1 MIAAKSENAYFAPI
15 SGWPGTHK
23 ARVENRALE
32 GFALGRVRLWSV
44 AAHEKRSLKNSNVN
58 AVDRLARPMKTAQF
72 CRWIAVKRPH
82 KFLVIPILSFLGLT
96 GIAPRVAE
104 SAAPLPLSCGQTFA
118 RLENSDENRISL
130 ALGKVLGL
138 GADENL
144 SGELA
149 RLDRLL
155 AHEIAASISG
165 LNPKRRTNF
174 LTIIDNVESV
184 LYLNSGAQVRID
196 RKAGLSVQIDILVTN
211 HPFSRLYLRHEA
223 SHLSRLVSD
232 SEGPNAAAAYASNVV
247 NRRLGVYR
255 EEVGSFRDQYRF
267 LRNAYTTDDLPRLRK
282 LMPAPSADDIEFLK
296 QKGVLSGSV
305 GGERTITLG
314 NIDPL
319 SEEFSAAVRY
329 MRSEMDGRFVSDVEN
344 ALTLSQAEYV
354 RGWIKRTDHYTK
366 EQEAQQRVKLKNAT
380 LRWLS
385 KIGIVSGSAAGIY
398 YFYDEQ

>member
-1 MIAAKSENAYFAPI
+1 M
-15 SGWPGTHK
+15 
-23 ARVENRALE
+23 
-32 GFALGRVRLWSV
+32 
-44 AAHEKRSLKNSNVN
+44 
-58 AVDRLARPMKTAQF
+58 
-72 CRWIAVKRPH
+72 KRPH
-82 KFLVIPILSFLGLT
+82 KFLVIPILSFLGWT

-118 RLENSDENRISL
+118 RLQNSNENRISL
-130 ALGKVLGL
+130 ALSKVLGL

-155 AHEIAASISG
+155 ANEIAASISG
-165 LNPKRRTNF
+165 FNPKRRTNF
-174 LTIIDNVESV
+174 LTIMDNIESV

-232 SEGPNAAAAYASNVV
+232 SEGPNAAAYASTVA

-282 LMPAPSADDIEFLK
+282 LMPAPSADHIEFLK
-296 QKGVLSGSV
+296 QKGVLSGRV
-305 GGERTITLG
+305 GGEFTITLG

-319 SEEFSAAVRY
+319 SEEFSAGVRY
-329 MRSEMDGRFVSDVEN
+329 MRSEMDGRFVSDVER

-366 EQEAQQRVKLKNAT
+366 QQEAQQRVKLKSAT